1 MGFLNNVTNNII
13 LDAVLTD
20 EGRKRLAQNDRSFTI
35 TQFCL
40 GDDEVDYTI
49 IKKYGR
55 AVGKEKIEK
64 NTPILEALTQGN
76 AALRSPLVSAGSP
89 TLTRMPTIK
98 FVRATT
104 PYSIPPALSGHQGP
118 TGLVNMSRYGSAA
131 STQVTFETMNAG
143 TDAAAPDIPPELSDS
158 QMIVTLDESILTLV
172 GATPISVD
180 SSGVA
185 RYRLSSSAGPGGKR
199 GITLRIAVKPV
210 SDEIFNSYLVS
221 GETTMT
227 KYLSITGFFSGAHT
241 SLAFKISNSG

>member
-20 EGRKRLAQNDRSFTI
+20 EGRRRLAMNDRSFTI

-89 TLTRMPTIK
+89 TLTRLPTIK
-98 FVRATT
+98 LVNSSV
-104 PYSIPPALSGHQGP
+104 PWSIPPALSGQQGP
-118 TGLVNMSRYGSAA
+118 SGMINMARYGPP
-131 STQVTFETMNAG
+131 STAVVEFQTMNAA
-143 TDAAAPDIPPELSDS
+143 TETTTAPDIPPELNDS
-158 QMIVTLDESILTLV
+158 NMIVTLDQSIVELM
-172 GATPISVD
+172 GHTPISVD

-185 RYRLSSSAGPGGKR
+185 RYRVGASSGPGGMR
-199 GITLRIAVKPV
+199 RCGLQIRVKPV
-210 SDEIFNSYLVS
+210 SDETFNSYLVS

-241 SLAFKISNSG
+241 SLAIKIRNV